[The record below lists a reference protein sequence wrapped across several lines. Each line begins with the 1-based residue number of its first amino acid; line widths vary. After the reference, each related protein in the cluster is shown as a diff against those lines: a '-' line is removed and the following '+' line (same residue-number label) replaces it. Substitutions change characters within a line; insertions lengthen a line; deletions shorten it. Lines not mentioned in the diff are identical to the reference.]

1 MKLYVVFKMCFI
13 FIYILALMLN
23 ISTEVSNP
31 CWLSFIRGASSTI
44 CLLAIVNDI
53 IQIVKRKE

>member
-1 MKLYVVFKMCFI
+1 MKLYIAFKMYLILF
-13 FIYILALMLN
+13 YLLALILN

-31 CWLSFIRGASSTI
+31 CWLSFIRGATSAI
-44 CLLAIVNDI
+44 CLLGIVYHV